1 MKKIGF
7 LWLVFLVLV
16 GCEDVVEVDLPE
28 VDSRLFVDAFIRV
41 DENDPITRIRVNAG
55 LTSSFFDDIPPA
67 DLQDITIINLDQP
80 SGSGIPSFVTLTQTS
95 PGVYEAQEVTSFF
108 TSGRLLLSITHEGQ
122 SYAALTN
129 YIPAVPIEQVSQGD
143 QTLFSGD
150 ETEIII
156 SFVDAPDREDYYL
169 FDLDFNEYLVTE
181 DLFYPGQRFE
191 FSYFYDDGLDE
202 GQELQI
208 SLMGVD
214 IGFYNYMNQL
224 IVQSGGDQGP
234 FQTPTATVR
243 GNIINVTGVNIDD
256 IDFENI
262 NSLEDLEG
270 IDPENVREGFPL
282 GYFAVSQTYSSSII
296 IE

>member
-1 MKKIGF
+1 MKRIGF
-7 LWLVFLVLV
+7 LLATLFVLS
-16 GCEDVVEVDLPE
+16 GCEDVVDVDLPE
-28 VDSRLFVDAFIRV
+28 VDSRLFVDAFFRI
-41 DENDPITRIRVNAG
+41 DASAPITNITLRAG

-67 DLQDITIINLDQP
+67 ELQNVTLINLDQTD
-80 SGSGIPSFVTLTQTS
+80 GAGIPSFITLGQTG
-95 PGVYEAQEVTSFF
+95 PGVYEAQQGTSFF
-108 TSGRLLLSITHEGQ
+108 TSGRLLLSLDHEDQ

-129 YIPAVPIEQVSQGD
+129 YVPAVPIEQLSQGD

-156 SFVDAPDREDYYL
+156 SFVDAPDRQDFYL
-169 FDLDFNEYLVTE
+169 FDLDFDEFLVTE

-202 GQELQI
+202 GQNLRI

-262 NSLEDLEG
+262 DSLEDIGSLN
-270 IDPENVREGFPL
+270 PENASEGFPL
-282 GYFAVSQTYSSSII
+282 GYFAVSQEFRSSLI

>member
-1 MKKIGF
+1 MKKIG
-7 LWLVFLVLV
+7 LLGLVFLIFI
-16 GCEDVVEVDLPE
+16 GCEDVVDVDLPE
-28 VDSRLFVDAFIRV
+28 VDSRLFIDAFIRI
-41 DENDPITRIRVNAG
+41 DESDPTTRVRVNAG

-67 DLQDITIINLDQP
+67 DLQNIIIVNLDQLN
-80 SGSGIPSFVTLTQTS
+80 GAGIPSFVTLTQTS
-95 PGVYEAQEVTSFF
+95 PGVYEARENTSFF
-108 TSGRLLLSITHEGQ
+108 TSGRLLLSISHEDQ
-122 SYAALTN
+122 DYAALTN
-129 YIPAVPIEQVSQGD
+129 YVPAVPIEQLSQGD

-150 ETEIII
+150 ETEIVI
-156 SFVDAPDREDYYL
+156 SFVDAPDRQDFYL
-169 FDLDFNEYLVTE
+169 FDLDFDEYLVTE

-191 FSYFYDDGLDE
+191 FSYFYDDGLDA
-202 GQELQI
+202 GQELQV

-243 GNIINVTGVNIDD
+243 GNIINVTGVDIDT

-262 NSLEDLEG
+262 DSLEEVEG

-282 GYFAVSQTYSSSII
+282 GYFAVSQTFSSSII

>member
-7 LWLVFLVLV
+7 LGLVFLIFI

-28 VDSRLFVDAFIRV
+28 VDSRLFIDAFIRI
-41 DENDPITRIRVNAG
+41 DESDPTTRVRVNAG

-67 DLQDITIINLDQP
+67 DLQNITIVNLDQLD
-80 SGSGIPSFVTLTQTS
+80 GTGIPSFITLNQTS
-95 PGVYEAQEVTSFF
+95 PGIYEGQEDTSFF
-108 TSGRLLLSITHEGQ
+108 TSGRLLLSITHEDQ
-122 SYAALTN
+122 NYAALTN
-129 YIPAVPIEQVSQGD
+129 YVPAVPIEQLSQGD
-143 QTLFSGD
+143 ETLFSGD

-156 SFVDAPDREDYYL
+156 SFIDAPDRQDFYL
-169 FDLDFNEYLVTE
+169 FDLDFDEYLVSE
-181 DLFYPGQRFE
+181 DLFYEGQRFE

-202 GQELQI
+202 GEELQI

-243 GNIINVTGVNIDD
+243 GNIINVTGVDIND

-262 NSLEDLEG
+262 DSLEEVEG

-282 GYFAVSQTYSSSII
+282 GYFAVSQSFSSSLI